1 MFSCSLNAGMTTS
14 TVAVRQSF
22 AGVGV
27 VVSRPRINPRM
38 LISVFGPRA
47 K

>member
-14 TVAVRQSF
+14 TVAVRQF
-22 AGVGV
+22 FTGVGG
-27 VVSRPRINPRM
+27 VVSRPRSNPRM
-38 LISVFGPRA
+38 LISVFGPSA